1 MCRSIKVL
9 RRPEEVATPAE
20 VSAASLQF
28 VRKVSGFRAPSK
40 ANQQAFDSAVQEI
53 AEVTAR
59 LLSDLQQGRARTSP
73 SQAETGTD
81 AHVTA

>member
-20 VSAASLQF
+20 VTAASLQF
-28 VRKVSGFRAPSK
+28 VRKVSGFHAPSK

-59 LLSDLQQGRARTSP
+59 LLSDLQRGRPRTPGHAKSVP
-73 SQAETGTD
+73 D
-81 AHVTA
+81 AHDTA